1 MPRIKS
7 IDNFK
12 RPSKVRD
19 TNKKYFFALEGV
31 STEVEYLKG
40 LIKDKKPNS
49 YSFYFYRNKSFGE
62 SSNIYKMLDSIL
74 KYVDYKSEF
83 NLMYDDLVNIIIEVC
98 NKENYVISEVKL
110 KSKIESHLSKMNKN
124 MHDEIDKNEIQNIV
138 KYLDSTNLFNNMSG
152 LIRENDLIKLIKKR
166 STFDSLYDQ
175 IIVIGD
181 RDKESFTS
189 LQFDLVVSIVEHK
202 NIKLIITNP
211 CIEFW
216 FLLHY
221 SDCLDIDKEKWYEK
235 DAAKY
240 VLKELKTFDT
250 SYRKNRFNVNKYIS
264 KTDVALSNLKN
275 YTSDIFELKENF
287 GSNMNELI
295 EIVNNM

>member
-12 RPSKVRD
+12 RPSKIRE

-31 STEVEYLKG
+31 STEVDYLKG

-49 YSFYFYRNKSFGE
+49 YSFYFYRNKKVSE
-62 SSNIYKMLDSIL
+62 SNNIYKMLDSIL
-74 KYVDYKSEF
+74 EYIDYESEF
-83 NLMYDDLVNIIIEVC
+83 NLMYEDLVNIILKIC
-98 NKENYVISEVKL
+98 NKNNYVISEIKL
-110 KSKIESHLSKMNKN
+110 SSKIESYLSKIGKN
-124 MHDEIDKNEIQNIV
+124 MHDAIDKNEIEGITQ
-138 KYLDSTNLFNNMSG
+138 YLNSINLFNDMSS
-152 LIRENDLIKLIKKR
+152 LIRGNDLIKLISKR

-175 IIVIGD
+175 IVIIGD

-189 LQFDLVVSIVEHK
+189 LQYDLVLSMVEHK
-202 NIKLIITNP
+202 NVKLIITNP

-216 FLLHY
+216 FLLHF
-221 SDCLDIDKEKWYEK
+221 SDCLDIDKTNWYEK

-240 VLKELKTFDT
+240 VLKDLKSFDLT
-250 SYRKNRFNVNKYIS
+250 YRKNHFDVQKYILR
-264 KTDVALSNLKN
+264 TDIALSNLK
-275 YTSDIFELKENF
+275 YYSSDIFELKEEF

-295 EIVNNM
+295 KITENM